1 LRASVIP
8 PYWRASNDRQAADR
22 NGGRQIISTRASNN
36 AAATL
41 RRTAAITPSVT
52 VLARAALTAILSWDD
67 RRRQRHALAELD
79 EHLLRDIGLTRNQ
92 ARMEARRLLQRR

>member
-1 LRASVIP
+1 M
-8 PYWRASNDRQAADR
+8 
-22 NGGRQIISTRASNN
+22 ISTRAPNN

-41 RRTAAITPSVT
+41 RRPAAITPSVAA
-52 VLARAALTAILSWDD
+52 LARAALTVILSWDD

-79 EHLLRDIGLTRNQ
+79 DHLLRDIRLTRYQ